1 MAVGAY
7 FSAFLTYFYFT
18 TYADKYP
25 GAQHALFVVALLAG
39 GALAAVAGYLVG
51 LPSLRL
57 RGDYLAIVTLGF
69 GEIIRVLILNI
80 EKIGGARGFSGISH
94 WSNFFWV
101 YFFAGLTIVI
111 SWRLVRSSVGRAF
124 LAVREDQIAAEAMGV
139 NTTKYKVKAF
149 VIGSFW
155 AGVAGGLFAH
165 YQMYLNPTAFT
176 FLRSFELVVMAVLG
190 GLGSISGSIIA
201 AVVLTI
207 LPELLRMAKEV
218 IHTDKDPRMGIY
230 SITLIVL
237 MLTRPQGL
245 LGRREL
251 WQVLPKRKDAAPK
264 KGRDDAAAGGA
275 RRHDPLRRPHRGHR
289 FQSGHRAARARRP
302 DRPERRREDDD
313 LQHADR
319 RLRADRGR
327 DPLRRKADDRL
338 QALRDHRARRGPH
351 VPEHPP
357 VQGPDSA
364 RQREDRRT
372 YPLQVLR
379 HFRRA
384 AHEPLPSR
392 RGRGGGARAVAAAH
406 LRPRAARGGLR
417 EEPAVRRPAP
427 PRDRA
432 RAGRAAEAAAARRA
446 GRGTQRQRDA
456 RPHGDDPR
464 RARPLRHRHSP
475 HRAQHGACDGD
486 LRAHSRA
493 ELRQDHRARNAGG
506 SARRSGR
513 GRGLPR
519 RAGGGGVSAL
529 LSVSDLEVS
538 YGAIAALHGISLDV
552 EQGEIVTLIG
562 ANGAGK
568 TTTLRT
574 ISGLLKPRRGA
585 VSYQGRNITG
595 VKPHAITAMGVSHV
609 PEGRGIFA
617 NLSVSDNL
625 ELGAYLRKDKVSPK
639 EYERIFTLFP
649 VLKERIKQN
658 AGTLSGGEQQM
669 LAISRALMSKPQ
681 VLLLDEPSL
690 GLAPQLV
697 QAIFGVIREIN
708 AEGTTILLVEQ
719 NAHMALMT
727 AHRGYVMETGRIVLQ
742 DTTKALLA
750 SDRIKKAYLG
760 G

>member
-1 MAVGAY
+1 M
-7 FSAFLTYFYFT
+7 
-18 TYADKYP
+18 
-25 GAQHALFVVALLAG
+25 
-39 GALAAVAGYLVG
+39 
-51 LPSLRL
+51 
-57 RGDYLAIVTLGF
+57 
-69 GEIIRVLILNI
+69 
-80 EKIGGARGFSGISH
+80 
-94 WSNFFWV
+94 
-101 YFFAGLTIVI
+101 
-111 SWRLVRSSVGRAF
+111 
-124 LAVREDQIAAEAMGV
+124 
-139 NTTKYKVKAF
+139 
-149 VIGSFW
+149 
-155 AGVAGGLFAH
+155 
-165 YQMYLNPTAFT
+165 
-176 FLRSFELVVMAVLG
+176 
-190 GLGSISGSIIA
+190 
-201 AVVLTI
+201 
-207 LPELLRMAKEV
+207 
-218 IHTDKDPRMGIY
+218 
-230 SITLIVL
+230 
-237 MLTRPQGL
+237 
-245 LGRREL
+245 
-251 WQVLPKRKDAAPK
+251 
-264 KGRDDAAAGGA
+264 
-275 RRHDPLRRPHRGHR
+275 
-289 FQSGHRAARARRP
+289 
-302 DRPERRREDDD
+302 
-313 LQHADR
+313 
-319 RLRADRGR
+319 
-327 DPLRRKADDRL
+327 
-338 QALRDHRARRGPH
+338 
-351 VPEHPP
+351 
-357 VQGPDSA
+357 
-364 RQREDRRT
+364 
-372 YPLQVLR
+372 
-379 HFRRA
+379 
-384 AHEPLPSR
+384 
-392 RGRGGGARAVAAAH
+392 
-406 LRPRAARGGLR
+406 
-417 EEPAVRRPAP
+417 
-427 PRDRA
+427 
-432 RAGRAAEAAAARRA
+432 
-446 GRGTQRQRDA
+446 
-456 RPHGDDPR
+456 
-464 RARPLRHRHSP
+464 
-475 HRAQHGACDGD
+475 
-486 LRAHSRA
+486 
-493 ELRQDHRARNAGG
+493 
-506 SARRSGR
+506 
-513 GRGLPR
+513 
-519 RAGGGGVSAL
+519 SAL